1 MTPFEIVSLIVA
13 IITVVNVAFFGGIQI
28 GKSLGDNK

>member
-13 IITVVNVAFFGGIQI
+13 LIMLAGTFTYAGIQI
-28 GKSLGDNK
+28 GKSLGDKK